1 MISII
6 KKKLSLKISIL
17 LAFVMVLLIIPV
29 AFWIISTQTTALE
42 ELTLEKAKLA
52 ANNGAEAYSMIL
64 ENAIENGILTVNNV
78 FDVDYKKI
86 KGYNWGDS
94 PKFHTKY
101 DFYTDK
107 TAIIFL
113 DSMLSNP
120 DFIYAI
126 GQDINGYV
134 PTHNTIYQKQITG
147 DPGKD
152 LKGNRTKRIF
162 NDSVGKQASLNEKPG
177 FKQIYLR
184 DTKNILWDV
193 SSPVYVKGKHWGCL
207 RIGVS
212 MDRIVSRKSSML
224 LMLLGLFVT
233 FALLIT
239 VTIFILVKKSVKPIE
254 ELTQVAK
261 DISLGKKLEEKIR
274 SQSEDE
280 IGSLTKA
287 IDRLRLSLKAAMER
301 LGE

>member
-29 AFWIISTQTTALE
+29 AFWIISTQTAALE

-52 ANNGAEAYSMIL
+52 ANNGAETYSMIL
-64 ENAIENGILTVNNV
+64 ENSIENGILTVNDV
-78 FDVDYKKI
+78 FDVDYKEI
-86 KGYNWGDS
+86 KGYNWGDN
-94 PKFHTKY
+94 PKLHTKY

-107 TAIIFL
+107 TAIVFL

-134 PTHNTIYQKQITG
+134 PTHNTIYQKQITD

-152 LKGNRTKRIF
+152 IKGNRTKRIF
-162 NDSVGKQASLNEKPG
+162 KDSVGKQASLNEKLG
-177 FKQIYLR
+177 FQQIYSR
-184 DTKNILWDV
+184 DTGNILWDV
-193 SSPVYVKGKHWGCL
+193 SSPVYVKGKHWGCF

-212 MDRIVSRKSSML
+212 MERIVSRKNSML
-224 LMLLGLFVT
+224 LMLLGLLVA

-261 DISLGKKLEEKIR
+261 DISLGKKLEEKIK